1 MFFLLEKH
9 DKSGVIV
16 NLLRGVEKAN
26 PRGMSQSYR
35 QTKTIELP
43 PFRGEKLLKSTTE
56 VWEICPSCFPAFEN
70 LPFVIWQKLNGH
82 WADHDYDYNF
92 LFFLLSYILHF
103 PIISWFWHSILQ
115 HAQGNVFWQSQTE
128 ASLRSAHFI
137 CKRHCHSFPKNVLRA
152 ATSGKTHIYIFI
164 YIYIYMTGWIPNC
177 HCSIPADVHE
187 ISTNHA

>member
-35 QTKTIELP
+35 QPKTIELP

-70 LPFVIWQKLNGH
+70 
-82 WADHDYDYNF
+82 
-92 LFFLLSYILHF
+92 
-103 PIISWFWHSILQ
+103 
-115 HAQGNVFWQSQTE
+115 TE
-128 ASLRSAHFI
+128 LTLRHLAKAEWTLGRS
-137 CKRHCHSFPKNVLRA
+137 
-152 ATSGKTHIYIFI
+152 
-164 YIYIYMTGWIPNC
+164 
-177 HCSIPADVHE
+177 
-187 ISTNHA
+187 

>member
-9 DKSGVIV
+9 E

-35 QTKTIELP
+35 QPKTIELP
-43 PFRGEKLLKSTTE
+43 PFRGEKLPSQPQKSGRYVPVAFQPLKT
-56 VWEICPSCFPAFEN
+56 PS
-70 LPFVIWQKLNGH
+70 LPFVVWQKLNGH

-115 HAQGNVFWQSQTE
+115 HAQGNVFDNLKQKQVCE
-128 ASLRSAHFI
+128 VPI
-137 CKRHCHSFPKNVLRA
+137 SFARGIVMVSPKMCSGQPLQ
-152 ATSGKTHIYIFI
+152 GKTHIYI
-164 YIYIYMTGWIPNC
+164 YIYDRLNPKLSLFNPRWC
-177 HCSIPADVHE
+177 VHE
-187 ISTNHA
+187 ISANHA